1 MGLILFTLVTLEL
14 LFSAK
19 TESKLMKQID
29 NLDIDVEIQQIPDD
43 FEVFKQLIRKMIVVE
58 PEHRCTLDDVLD

>member
-29 NLDIDVEIQQIPDD
+29 NLDIDVEIQQIPND
-43 FEVFKQLIRKMIVVE
+43 FEMFK
-58 PEHRCTLDDVLD
+58 